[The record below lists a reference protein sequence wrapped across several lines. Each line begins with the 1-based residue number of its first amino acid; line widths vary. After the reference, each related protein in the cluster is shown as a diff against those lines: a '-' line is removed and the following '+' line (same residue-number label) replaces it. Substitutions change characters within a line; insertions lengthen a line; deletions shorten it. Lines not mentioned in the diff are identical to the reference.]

1 MQVQTTRL
9 FHEPQQQPNAHIADS
24 LPDLPEFFSS
34 PLPVMLPE
42 TNQHVGNNDSQP
54 RAPMETQMINSPMNQ
69 ANAIT
74 CMDMTKCLL
83 KRNLILSRI
92 TKYCGI
98 INIR

>member
-74 CMDMTKCLL
+74 CMECLL
-83 KRNLILSRI
+83 KKDLILSRI

>member
-9 FHEPQQQPNAHIADS
+9 FHEPQQQTNAHIADS

-83 KRNLILSRI
+83 KKGSYPIQDYQI
-92 TKYCGI
+92 
-98 INIR
+98 